1 MGAVGEEVSDH
12 HIVNIANCQESES
25 DGTRIPPSQ
34 PPALLSILS
43 CCVVCVAAF
52 AQGVLLMWVNPVL
65 PQLVNGTDHDDHLPP
80 LDDVKLS
87 FVTSAH
93 NIGSMIGAALSGL
106 VLLLAKY
113 LGLHRLFPL
122 LALFSSLSW
131 LLLSMVPHYQAV
143 IAGRALAGLF
153 VTTLASLSPN
163 YIASVAPESYRGVLL
178 SIFSVV
184 RNVGM
189 NMTALVGAYISWP
202 VMSNVFGTVPPII
215 ILISFWFLQ
224 PVTNSS
230 YRKIEK
236 QISTI
241 SNFSVRNVEVDD
253 ESQEFDD
260 RTRFLTPVRS
270 KASILKSALR
280 LIFLGSVYSLSGM
293 CPLTSFTSD
302 LIPCH
307 PIKMNRSISFRHSN
321 STVYFRA
328 SPLLLTESNFPEN
341 TGTFCTTSYP
351 YTYSAATIAFLTCNL
366 LGSMISTLVSKKL
379 SQRSILV
386 FTSTLLVICTMTL
399 SVYYFYL
406 PCTPGKII
414 FCYIPIIVCIIFFT
428 AIGIGIGTLF
438 TVYLGDLPEEGQS
451 VSLPAVL
458 VWLNLMNYLQ
468 NQLFLLV
475 MDWARDMALPG
486 IFLFHTLIN
495 ISALVYSCFSRLEI
509 CPDLPSAPAARTAH
523 RQSFRSSSAVI

>member
-1 MGAVGEEVSDH
+1 
-12 HIVNIANCQESES
+12 
-25 DGTRIPPSQ
+25 
-34 PPALLSILS
+34 
-43 CCVVCVAAF
+43 
-52 AQGVLLMWVNPVL
+52 
-65 PQLVNGTDHDDHLPP
+65 
-80 LDDVKLS
+80 
-87 FVTSAH
+87 
-93 NIGSMIGAALSGL
+93 MIGAALSGP
-106 VLLLAKY
+106 VLLLARY
-113 LGLHRLFPL
+113 LGLHRLFPI
-122 LALFSSLSW
+122 LALCSSLSW

-163 YIASVAPESYRGVLL
+163 YIATVAPEAYRGVML
-178 SIFSVV
+178 SVFNVV

-189 NMTALVGAYISWP
+189 NMTALVGAYLSWP

-215 ILISFWFLQ
+215 ILLSFWFLQ
-224 PVTNSS
+224 PVTINP
-230 YRKIEK
+230 YRALEN
-236 QISTI
+236 QISTN
-241 SNFSVRNVEVDD
+241 SDFSVRSEEDEDDD
-253 ESQEFDD
+253 EFGDQVN
-260 RTRFLTPVRS
+260 LIKPVRS
-270 KASILKSALR
+270 KTNILKSALR
-280 LIFLGSVYSLSGM
+280 LIFLGTVYSLSGT

-307 PIKMNRSISFRHSN
+307 PVNRNKTMHLEPNQTLFFR
-321 STVYFRA
+321 V
-328 SPLLLTESNFPEN
+328 SPLMLTSSDPDLS
-341 TGTFCTTSYP
+341 TTPACTTSYP

-475 MDWARDMALPG
+475 MDWARGMALPG